1 LALGTQTVGSVIR
14 PAAYCGVT
22 GFKPTL
28 GRLPTA
34 GIIYFSRT
42 LDQVGLFTQDAAG
55 MSLATSALLEGWQPT
70 THAGQAG
77 PMPVLGVPE
86 GPYLAQTEPEGLRSF
101 EGQLARLEEA
111 GCQVRRVPALD
122 DVEEI
127 AKRHMDLVSS
137 EFAKAHDAWFR
148 QYGPLYGP
156 HTAELIEQGRAISLS
171 DLEIARGSPSALRGR
186 LHESMDREGL
196 DVWASPPAPGPAPQ
210 GLGSTGSAAM
220 NLPWTHAGLPAITL
234 PAGRAENGLPFGLQ
248 LTARF
253 GADESLLGWAEALE
267 PVLAD

>member
-1 LALGTQTVGSVIR
+1 
-14 PAAYCGVT
+14 
-22 GFKPTL
+22 
-28 GRLPTA
+28 
-34 GIIYFSRT
+34 
-42 LDQVGLFTQDAAG
+42 
-55 MSLATSALLEGWQPT
+55 
-70 THAGQAG
+70 
-77 PMPVLGVPE
+77 MPVLGVPE
-86 GPYLAQTEPEGLRSF
+86 GPFLAQAEPEGLRAF

-220 NLPWTHAGLPAITL
+220 TLPWTHAGLPAITL